1 MDEVGATIVEVGGKR
16 NLREFADIAIS
27 FGIPTGV
34 VYDEDSSD
42 FRDQRADEVE
52 FNEELDGLA
61 RADLSVRVWRLVK
74 NYEDRLRRAVGED
87 SYQELCQKYPL
98 MGKPT
103 RARRIA
109 QEPGLQ
115 IPEPFEEVLKW
126 LGGHGA

>member
-1 MDEVGATIVEVGGKR
+1 MGATIVEVGGKR

-87 SYQELCQKYPL
+87 SYQELCQKYPCN
-98 MGKPT
+98 GQANKGTANCPGAWPT
-103 RARRIA
+103 D
-109 QEPGLQ
+109 PGAVRGSL
-115 IPEPFEEVLKW
+115 EVA
-126 LGGHGA
+126 GGPWRVG